1 VTLRQLRFIAIVA
14 PIAAV
19 VALEIARTWL
29 LGPVSAPVRLTLD
42 AVAVAAILLFAVVLF
57 RFIAVIQQRL
67 ERQNR
72 ELLALH
78 GAGLDVAGELSLDIV
93 LKKVVDQ
100 ARALV
105 GAKYGALSII
115 DAQGRIEAF
124 ITSGISDDERA
135 AIGSPPVGHGVL
147 GVVLHEGHS
156 LRLRELAS
164 HPRSVGF
171 PANHPAM
178 RSLLAV
184 PVPAKPHFRGN
195 LYLADKRS
203 GDGTFGDD
211 DERTLERFALQAAIA
226 IDNAQL
232 HAQAADLAVAQER
245 IRIAHEM
252 HDGLAQIL
260 GYVNTKVQAANA
272 YLSRGNTGEASQQL
286 EQLARAAR
294 QAYTDVR
301 ESIIGLRS
309 LPSKERAFSDA
320 LRDHIIGWKER
331 SGVEAEVAIDPELR
345 LRAGVELQLIR
356 IVQEA
361 LTNVRKHAKATH
373 VRVTI
378 ARDGEALR
386 VTIVDDGAGFDLAAR
401 TRSDFPQFGLT
412 TMRERA
418 ESIGGSLVIES
429 APAQGTTVTFSM
441 PLVRASGD

>member
-1 VTLRQLRFIAIVA
+1 MTLRHIRLIAIIL
-14 PIAAV
+14 PIGAV
-19 VALEIARTWL
+19 VALEIFRSYL
-29 LGPVSAPVRLTLD
+29 LGSVSTPVRLTLD
-42 AVAVAAILLFAVVLF
+42 AIAVASILLFALILF
-57 RFIAVIQQRL
+57 RYINAIQQRL

-93 LKKVVDQ
+93 LRKVVDQ

-105 GAKYGALSII
+105 GAKYGALSVT
-115 DAQGRIEAF
+115 DTQGRIEAF
-124 ITSGISDDERA
+124 ITSGISDETRA
-135 AIGSPPVGHGVL
+135 AIGPPPVGHGVL

-171 PANHPAM
+171 PPNHPPM

-184 PVPAKPHFRGN
+184 PVPTKAQFRGN
-195 LYLADKRS
+195 LYLADKQS
-203 GDGTFGDD
+203 GDGTFGED

-232 HAQAADLAVAQER
+232 HAKAADLAIAQER

-252 HDGLAQIL
+252 HDGLAQVL

-272 YLSRGNTGEASQQL
+272 YLARGKTDDASQQL
-286 EQLARAAR
+286 KELAVAAR
-294 QAYTDVR
+294 GAYTDVR
-301 ESIIGLRS
+301 ESIIGLRA
-309 LPSKERAFSDA
+309 LPTKDRTLADA
-320 LRDHIIGWKER
+320 LHEHIEGWKGR
-331 SGVEAEVAIDPELR
+331 SGVEAEVSIDPDLQLR
-345 LRAGVELQLIR
+345 ENVELQLIR
-356 IVQEA
+356 IVQES
-361 LTNVRKHAKATH
+361 LTNVRKHAKATL

-378 ARDGEALR
+378 ARDGEMLR
-386 VTIVDDGAGFDLAAR
+386 ASVADNGSGFDSAAR

-418 ESIGGSLVIES
+418 ESIGATLTIES
-429 APAQGTTVTFSM
+429 APLSGTTVMFSM
-441 PLVRASGD
+441 PLARATGS